1 MEENYPE
8 INNEEISRIN
18 EGPRETDPF
27 DGGVTAPLA
36 GDDADSKAAFY
47 SLSDSDI
54 RVLQKSVDR
63 KAIDY
68 IDRAEHDGRITSEA
82 ADYLRSYYADSME
95 IYAQFYYEMISVLG
109 EPQTCRRNDLEPGEV
124 DDKNYSLTYVTPNNS
139 MILTYPNISDDID
152 LAESKMYFTMPGMKN
167 VARAVAKIQKG
178 GKYDEAY
185 REELA
190 ALARQ
195 HPRGGKTYQR
205 SVAALTPVHERLK
218 DVLRATISVPTYDS
232 IEKIISK
239 ITRASGFKVA
249 ETKDKFRAN
258 RSASDNSF
266 YENKK
271 NYRDKKICFKKDG
284 LYFEIQFKVQLL
296 EKADS
301 LSHPLYEK
309 LREKIDEFTRS
320 DQSDFDARN
329 RLEREKTWLEW
340 EIRKINRKG
349 IDDYN
354 LFILDKAL
362 KKDTRLKKEKIRR
375 LRLEYAQTS
384 DAEERRRLQ
393 KEIYQTGQSLNAA
406 PVTPEAENFIRN
418 NFIVRPYKAID
429 QQREFTD
436 APPELQSFAMLNYF
450 LVSPRYRATI
460 PGRLSDE
467 YNDKYNQA
475 DSARRR
481 NEQDVFEQE
490 CRLYEQTRGKSGI
503 LFNRKNYHRG

>member
-68 IDRAEHDGRITSEA
+68 IDRAEHDGRITPEA

-232 IEKIISK
+232 I
-239 ITRASGFKVA
+239 
-249 ETKDKFRAN
+249 
-258 RSASDNSF
+258 
-266 YENKK
+266 
-271 NYRDKKICFKKDG
+271 
-284 LYFEIQFKVQLL
+284 
-296 EKADS
+296 
-301 LSHPLYEK
+301 
-309 LREKIDEFTRS
+309 
-320 DQSDFDARN
+320 
-329 RLEREKTWLEW
+329 
-340 EIRKINRKG
+340 
-349 IDDYN
+349 
-354 LFILDKAL
+354 
-362 KKDTRLKKEKIRR
+362 
-375 LRLEYAQTS
+375 
-384 DAEERRRLQ
+384 
-393 KEIYQTGQSLNAA
+393 
-406 PVTPEAENFIRN
+406 
-418 NFIVRPYKAID
+418 
-429 QQREFTD
+429 
-436 APPELQSFAMLNYF
+436 
-450 LVSPRYRATI
+450 
-460 PGRLSDE
+460 
-467 YNDKYNQA
+467 
-475 DSARRR
+475 
-481 NEQDVFEQE
+481 
-490 CRLYEQTRGKSGI
+490 
-503 LFNRKNYHRG
+503 